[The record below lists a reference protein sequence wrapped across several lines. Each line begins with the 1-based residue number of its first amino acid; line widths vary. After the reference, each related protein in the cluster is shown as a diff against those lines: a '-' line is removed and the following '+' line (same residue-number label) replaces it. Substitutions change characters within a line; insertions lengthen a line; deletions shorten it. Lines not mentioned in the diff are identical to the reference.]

1 MAMELRRTTVRLP
14 PTIYRQA
21 KIKAA
26 QEDITL
32 QELVI
37 LSLQRRLADDMS
49 KPREEKVKLKTYSLG
64 KIKTKVDREAIYRDV
79 DFLPLN

>member
-1 MAMELRRTTVRLP
+1 MELRRTTVRLP